1 MPRQRSLLTPLE
13 EPYRTRAVPPGSARS
28 WSWLFAAQAA
38 REPLIGIYALA
49 AEWRALLDAGTDA
62 GVAQIKLVWWRDE
75 IRRLAG
81 GAPLHPITRHLA
93 ALPHASSA
101 CFAELEAALE
111 AVAAEAG
118 GVPVERA
125 GDLEGHADALHG
137 IAQRVAARLGEP
149 RADSPGLLAC
159 TAALAA
165 GEYLARALGDYRS
178 EARRG
183 RIPFPVD
190 ELLAAGIDNDDLAA
204 TVPSPH
210 VAGYLENLR
219 RTAAGHFSTAAAA
232 LDPRERPALRHLA
245 VLARLG
251 ARHLQAG
258 RSPSVADFRF
268 ADLYNAWSTARRAA
282 VRR

>member
-1 MPRQRSLLTPLE
+1 M
-13 EPYRTRAVPPGSARS
+13 PPGSARY

-38 REPLIGIYALA
+38 REPLIGIYALT

-75 IRRLAG
+75 IRRLAA

-101 CFAELEAALE
+101 SFAELEAALE
-111 AVAAEAG
+111 AVAAEAA

-125 GDLEGHADALHG
+125 GDLEGHANALHG

-149 RADSPGLLAC
+149 RTDSPGLRAC

-165 GEYLARALGDYRS
+165 GEYLARALADYRR

-183 RIPFPVD
+183 RIAFPVD
-190 ELLAAGIDNDDLAA
+190 DLLAAGIDNDDLAA
-204 TVPSPH
+204 TVPRPH
-210 VAGYLENLR
+210 LAGYLENLR

-232 LDPRERPALRHLA
+232 LDPTERPALRHLA

-251 ARHLQAG
+251 AIHLQVG

-282 VRR
+282 LRR